1 MLLIPS
7 AARTSHCRRARFGA
21 HARGQ
26 RKYVRRLGVR
36 IPSGALE
43 VPLELGLTRCRARRD
58 KSAVLPIRVR
68 HPEPGPM
75 EMKVADL
82 RVADVHR
89 AWPVADVRARPQLTE
104 TWTVGR

>member
-1 MLLIPS
+1 MN
-7 AARTSHCRRARFGA
+7 T
-21 HARGQ
+21 RGQ

-43 VPLELGLTRCRARRD
+43 VPLALWLIAAGLGVINQQ
-58 KSAVLPIRVR
+58 VLPIRVR

-89 AWPVADVRARPQLTE
+89 AWPVAHVRARPQLTE
-104 TWTVGR
+104 TWAVSR